1 MKKNILFVLAAAL
14 TMSMTFSGCGGS
26 TSTEASAETTTTVAE
41 KEETKEPEVEKETEK
56 PIDVTVDAFLKGI
69 KNRYVLIDS
78 KDIDYLREAE
88 YSKNIVTDVAVDD
101 SGVDTAKAGEYTVRY
116 TVTVNKTNLEKAKV
130 YIAQHPEIYGEDA
143 AETAVADVVVEEKVE
158 APAAEESEGQD
169 ADIAEDNDGEKPED
183 AEGADVEN
191 ADADTQADA
200 EDADAEE
207 TSAEQTDVKEA
218 DAEEPT
224 DADDAGA
231 EDVDSQKTDEES
243 VAPKETEGAAD
254 AEGTEQDK
262 ENILPEVPADVFEKE
277 EGDTT
282 PDETEEVVIEKIVT
296 IVTPEEAVEIIDN
309 GEEVWKDNSEPVT
322 KEDLVVVVP
331 EEEKKEET
339 KEEKPVKEEEPEDRN
354 ENTQAS
360 EKHDSDDSRNDDD
373 DRNDNNSRPASQPEQ
388 KHVHNWVEK
397 TKTVHHDAEGHYEK
411 VQTGTETVVDEPA
424 WDEPVYEWICECNEC
439 GAQFDSSN
447 DAIEHTLIEH
457 GGASYS
463 NREIQVDTIHHA
475 AVTHEEPVYEDQW
488 HEDSP
493 AYDEEV
499 TTGYYCSECGAIR

>member
-1 MKKNILFVLAAAL
+1 MV
-14 TMSMTFSGCGGS
+14 MSTAFSGCNGS
-26 TSTEASAETTTTVAE
+26 TAAEISAVETTIVAE
-41 KEETKEPEVEKETEK
+41 KGETKESAVEKATEK
-56 PIDVTVDAFLKGI
+56 NTKDTADAFLKGI
-69 KNRYVLIDS
+69 KDRYVLKDS
-78 KDIDYLREAE
+78 KNIDYLREAE
-88 YSKNIVTDVAVDD
+88 YSENIVTDVSVDD
-101 SGVDTAKAGEYTVRY
+101 SEVDTAKAGEYTVRY
-116 TVTVNKTNLEKAKV
+116 TVTVNKTNLKKAKA
-130 YIAQHPEIYGEDA
+130 YIAQHPEIYGTGVAEA
-143 AETAVADVVVEEKVE
+143 AAADISTEEQME
-158 APAAEESEGQD
+158 APAAEESKEQD
-169 ADIAEDNDGEKPED
+169 ADTAENDADKESETVED
-183 AEGADVEN
+183 ANAEGAN
-191 ADADTQADA
+191 A
-200 EDADAEE
+200 EDADAEAGANDADVQADNEE
-207 TSAEQTDVKEA
+207 TAAEQTDKEEA
-218 DAEEPT
+218 DIEADTNDT
-224 DADDAGA
+224 DADDA
-231 EDVDSQKTDEES
+231 DSQNAEEEPAVPEKEEDAAGDEE
-243 VAPKETEGAAD
+243 A
-254 AEGTEQDK
+254 EQDK
-262 ENILPEVPADVFEKE
+262 EDIIPEIPADVFEKE
-277 EGDTT
+277 EGDDT
-282 PDETEEVVIEKIVT
+282 PDETEEIVIEKTVT

-322 KEDLVVVVP
+322 KEDLVVVP

-339 KEEKPVKEEEPEDRN
+339 KEEEPVKEEEPEDRN

-360 EKHDSDDSRNDDD
+360 EKHDSNDNRNDDD

-411 VQTGTETVVDEPA
+411 VQAGTETVVDEPA

-499 TTGYYCSECGAIR
+499 TTGYYCSECGALQ